1 MSYFS
6 LGMKDVFMPLMAL
19 VDYRGFRLVAMSV
32 LPVNSST
39 LIYGYSILFYFPLFS
54 FFVLFC
60 FLFVSHSSF
69 KNTRCWKDDLQK
81 KQTIQQYHGGNHE
94 TP

>member
-1 MSYFS
+1 MANHELKGLMSYFS

-39 LIYGYSILFYFPLFS
+39 LIYGFFSFS
-54 FFVLFC
+54 FFF
-60 FLFVSHSSF
+60 F
-69 KNTRCWKDDLQK
+69 
-81 KQTIQQYHGGNHE
+81 
-94 TP
+94 